1 MPNDLYLIRLI
12 HAGNR
17 SVCPGER
24 LWSASLLTQAATVRF
39 LRCRNR
45 DGFDV
50 YIVPFAGH
58 QNSGYVFVDLDRPI
72 GNVLARMHSQGH
84 EPCLVLSSSPG
95 HLQVWIR
102 VSDQPLPPALATAIS
117 KHLAHLYH
125 ADLASTGWCHLGRL
139 AGFTN
144 QKPARRSTSGHAP
157 WVRVVLSQ
165 PGFATQSAAVIA
177 AAQSLITGTVS
188 APAAGFTL
196 DPPDSSLSACAA
208 AAIYHC
214 WLQRLDIPQRFPQ
227 PDWSIADKWIAKEL
241 LRCAT
246 PVAQVH
252 AILRFG
258 SPQFPRRHSDPDDY
272 LRRTLALALHE
283 LSNGS
288 PRARRGPSHPAVADT
303 TPPAFP
309 AELARPCVAP

>member
-24 LWSASLLTQAATVRF
+24 LWSASLLTQPATVRF
-39 LRCRNR
+39 LRSRNR
-45 DGFDV
+45 NGFDV

-72 GNVLARMHSQGH
+72 DNVLARMHGQGH
-84 EPCLVLSSSPG
+84 EPCLVVSSSPT
-95 HLQVWIR
+95 HLQAWIR
-102 VSDQPLPPALATAIS
+102 VSHQPLPPALATAIS
-117 KHLAHLYH
+117 RHLAHLYH

-165 PGFATQSAAVIA
+165 PGFATQSAALIA
-177 AAQSLITGTVS
+177 AAQSAIADTVS

-196 DPPDSSLSACAA
+196 DAPDSSLSARTA

-214 WLQRLDIPQRFPQ
+214 LLQRLDIPQRFPQ

-241 LRCAT
+241 LRSAT

-258 SPQFPRRHSDPDDY
+258 SPRFPRRHSAPDDY
-272 LRRTLALALHE
+272 LRRTLARALHE
-283 LSNGS
+283 LSNES
-288 PRARRGPSHPAVADT
+288 PFARRGFSPLIVAGT

-309 AELARPCVAP
+309 AGMAQPCVAP